1 MKNEKDFNAEILKTI
16 EKIKKTNPELMKY
29 LDEMPIKI
37 SGTTELGTNTKNLKE
52 YHDSLIQLL
61 KKYELEHPNTI
72 NKF

>member
-1 MKNEKDFNAEILKTI
+1 MKNEKDFNAKILKTI